1 MNWIYVRYGVLIAV
15 STYTWFKF
23 LKEWY
28 EKLYQKHLLFLKMHN
43 CVVMYNSAGKRIGGW
58 PCDDSDDPADDDI
71 KGINVIRQYFYCG
84 QYESLLYFIR
94 TAKESLYIATMFIH
108 VQCIVDE
115 LLAAH
120 ERNVIIKIIVDY
132 NYNKSGTCI
141 QQLQRAGIEVLYY
154 VPPNPDQCSRFHYN
168 SVVKDFSRDTQDGYL
183 CTVLLNWSVNSA
195 GVVSNYEIFN
205 FISKFELVAQ
215 FYDNFEDAWNT
226 ISEMNETNDYIKDTL
241 REINMYQ

>member
-1 MNWIYVRYGVLIAV
+1 MNWRYVRYGVLIAA

-23 LKEWY
+23 FKEWY
-28 EKLYQKHLLFLKMHN
+28 ELQKQYKKHLLFLKRHN
-43 CVVMYNSAGKRIGGW
+43 CVVMYWYNSAGKRIGDW

-71 KGINVIRQYFYCG
+71 KGTNVIRQY
-84 QYESLLYFIR
+84 EPILYFIR

-115 LLAAH
+115 LLVAH
-120 ERNVIIKIIVDY
+120 TRNVIIKIIVYY
-132 NYNKSGTCI
+132 NYNKSGTTCI

-154 VPPNPDQCSRFHYN
+154 VPPDPDQCISMMFHYN
-168 SVVKDFSRDTQDGYL
+168 YVVKDFSRDTQDGYL
-183 CTVLLNWSVNSA
+183 CKGLLNWSVN
-195 GVVSNYEIFN
+195 GVVPIYEILN
-205 FISKFELVAQ
+205 FTSMFELVAQ
-215 FYDNFEDAWNT
+215 FRDSFEDAWNI